1 MAQKKKNPRGKSK
14 GTRRTGE
21 TGPASKGRQRTRKGS
36 QGATAEP
43 GMTDI
48 TEIEE

>member
-21 TGPASKGRQRTRKGS
+21 TGPASKGRQSTRKGS
-36 QGATAEP
+36 QGATTET
-43 GMTDI
+43 GM